1 MTTVAYGYPIP
12 LVVVLESGA
21 NNKVIKANVINSV
34 TADSIHDNLPL
45 TYVAGSTG
53 RYAYAGTPVTMPAVS
68 VLIQYKVYESD
79 GTTLIQEA
87 GETIDVLPGSAP
99 GSEPLNKYVTLSQVM
114 MRLEGKVRFTEDV
127 LDEGRMYNGL
137 AEALIDEAE
146 GQVELDLSERYYAPF
161 QPTGGGTFA
170 DLPDR
175 PTKQVLSSLCLA
187 QAVMKILDTDFGMG
201 GSIDSSKYYEAI
213 QKRYKTMLRQIV
225 AKRDGVGS
233 GWKYPPLPG
242 LKLNY
247 QNAAADDGFAG
258 AVLVAGGSDS
268 GSYPADQVNN
278 PALNFGSP
286 WDDD

>member
-1 MTTVAYGYPIP
+1 MTTVAYGMAIP

-21 NNKVIKANVINSV
+21 NNKVIKANVINPL
-34 TADSIHDNLPL
+34 TADSIHDNLSL
-45 TYVAGSTG
+45 TYVPGSTG
-53 RYAYAGTPVTMPAVS
+53 RYAYIGTPVTMPATS
-68 VLIQYKVYESD
+68 VLIEYKVYNTD
-79 GTTLIQEA
+79 GVTLVQEDS
-87 GETIDVLPGSAP
+87 ETIDLMPGSAP
-99 GSEPLNKYVTLSQVM
+99 DTDPLNKYVNLNQVM
-114 MRLEGKVRFTEDV
+114 LRLEGKVRFTENV
-127 LDEGRMYNGL
+127 EDEGRMYIGL

-146 GQVELDLSERYYAPF
+146 GQVELDLSVRYFAPF
-161 QPTGGGTFA
+161 QPIAGGPFS

-201 GSIDSSKYYEAI
+201 GSVDSSKYYEKIEA
-213 QKRYKTMLRQIV
+213 RYKAMMAQLIET
-225 AKRDGVGS
+225 RDGVGS

-258 AVLVAGGSDS
+258 AVLVTGGSDT
-268 GSYPADQVNN
+268 GSYPSEQVNN
-278 PALNFGSP
+278 PGVSFSSP